1 MTPPLNDPF
10 VEVMDTDAQST
21 FVRIEADMRG
31 VATIT
36 INRPGKRNAF
46 NDEVIAALREAFE
59 TVAAADGVRVVFI
72 TGAEGTFSAGADLD
86 WMRGAADRTQSDNHE
101 DALRMGS
108 MLKHLH
114 DLPMLTVAL
123 VEGAAFGGG
132 AGLVAACDMAVAT
145 GSARFS
151 FSEVKLG
158 LIAATISPYV
168 VSAIGSRRARGLF
181 ASAQVF
187 GAERAL
193 AIGLI
198 DEVVDDAA
206 GLMEAGEAIARDALL
221 CAPGAVRDSKR
232 LVDHVAAHHLDH
244 ALIEH
249 TAREIAR
256 ARVGAEG
263 QEGVRAF
270 IERRRPDWLIAVD
283 PRILTST
290 AGWRAN
296 STSSSS
302 ASAATPSKSC
312 STGAEQR
319 SNLRTLGSCERVRP
333 QSVPSSW

>member
-1 MTPPLNDPF
+1 MADPINDPF
-10 VEVMDTDAQST
+10 VEVMDTDAQSA
-21 FVRIEADMRG
+21 FVRIEADARG

-36 INRPGKRNAF
+36 IDRPGRRNAF

-59 TVAAADGVRVVFI
+59 TVAGADGVRVVFL

-86 WMRGAADRTQSDNHE
+86 WMRGAADRTEADNHE

-114 DLPMLTVAL
+114 DLPILTVAL
-123 VEGAAFGGG
+123 VEGSAFGGG

-145 GSARFS
+145 RTARFA

-168 VSAIGSRRARGLF
+168 VAAIGSRRARGLF
-181 ASAQVF
+181 ASGQVF
-187 GAERAL
+187 DADRAL

-198 DEVVDDAA
+198 DEVVNDAA
-206 GLMEAGEAIARDALL
+206 GLIAAREAIVADALL
-221 CAPGAVRDSKR
+221 GAPEAVRESKR
-232 LVDHVAAHHLDH
+232 LVDHVAAHKLDH
-244 ALIEH
+244 GLIEY

-270 IERRRPDWLIAVD
+270 IERRRPAWLAAV
-283 PRILTST
+283 
-290 AGWRAN
+290 GE
-296 STSSSS
+296 
-302 ASAATPSKSC
+302 
-312 STGAEQR
+312 G
-319 SNLRTLGSCERVRP
+319 
-333 QSVPSSW
+333 